1 MKCNFYILKPNTV
14 LHLGVLMIAAK
25 LQSLLPLEVLFAERS
40 SLAGHQNM
48 FQEGQKSWTAA
59 WLTPFPIRPDLMS
72 GLQVRRWPSKALYSA
87 SLFFFFLALCSQD
100 TKLHV
105 SSKHFGSFSLRFVS
119 KHLFVQLWG
128 VIGAFAWWY
137 HTTVSW
143 KDDSKS
149 LTLGA

>member
-1 MKCNFYILKPNTV
+1 MNDFVFSIYICFWFYKAIPKN
-14 LHLGVLMIAAK
+14 
-25 LQSLLPLEVLFAERS
+25 
-40 SLAGHQNM
+40 
-48 FQEGQKSWTAA
+48 
-59 WLTPFPIRPDLMS
+59 
-72 GLQVRRWPSKALYSA
+72 VRTKWWY
-87 SLFFFFLALCSQD
+87 FFLALCSQD

>member
-1 MKCNFYILKPNTV
+1 MGALRRVNGGIEK
-14 LHLGVLMIAAK
+14 
-25 LQSLLPLEVLFAERS
+25 
-40 SLAGHQNM
+40 
-48 FQEGQKSWTAA
+48 GQWGR
-59 WLTPFPIRPDLMS
+59 WS
-72 GLQVRRWPSKALYSA
+72 GLM
-87 SLFFFFLALCSQD
+87 FFFCLALCSQD

-105 SSKHFGSFSLRFVS
+105 SSKHFGSFSSRFVS

-143 KDDSKS
+143 RDDSKS

>member
-1 MKCNFYILKPNTV
+1 MVLWCFGLLFVDFAGANQPQKNATLCNR
-14 LHLGVLMIAAK
+14 HLGHVSLINA
-25 LQSLLPLEVLFAERS
+25 QSTNQLNRNTT
-40 SLAGHQNM
+40 H
-48 FQEGQKSWTAA
+48 
-59 WLTPFPIRPDLMS
+59 LTTFINRFCDSPI
-72 GLQVRRWPSKALYSA
+72 V
-87 SLFFFFLALCSQD
+87 FFFLALCSQD